1 MMDTLLYFCK
11 GCRNYGNNNSKA
23 IFAGYK
29 YNPTAM
35 AQELKPHKTDDLLR
49 VARHY
54 TLTSNFLHL
63 LDFCS
68 RMRHLSPYNA
78 MLAWFQNPN
87 ASLLLSAPDWHT
99 HGCTLKES
107 ARATVI
113 FMPFCPGEYLFDQ
126 TAVDILNPPLIG
138 GDQDYF
144 ERIRSQIL
152 PPLYNDVP
160 SLWNNLRNNIALDG
174 ISVDLHYDNQPDY
187 NVIQPVGQESKHTV
201 KIVIQGASKPV
212 QSPAFY
218 HLLLDNP
225 GWGDES
231 DKSNST
237 DTRIGTLI
245 LQLSRIYCHHHPA
258 PDGREWA
265 QRHLSQT
272 ATQFESMSV
281 LKLVTD
287 HFGISQPTDYFS
299 TYIASNTYIPK
310 SVSMDTIMSA
320 AGRII
325 QMATNRRLPFQNGLL
340 YRLSKDFQSKVTRIK
355 NKKRRAAAA
364 AATLQEYPI
373 IPGFE

>member
-1 MMDTLLYFCK
+1 
-11 GCRNYGNNNSKA
+11 
-23 IFAGYK
+23 
-29 YNPTAM
+29 M
-35 AQELKPHKTDDLLR
+35 AQEQKPHKTDDLLHI
-49 VARHY
+49 ARHY
-54 TLTSNFLHL
+54 TLTTNFIHL
-63 LDFCS
+63 LDYCS

-87 ASLLLSAPDWHT
+87 ASLLLSATDWHT

-107 ARATVI
+107 ARAAVI

-138 GDQDYF
+138 GNQDYF
-144 ERIRSQIL
+144 EHIRSQIL
-152 PPLYNDVP
+152 PPLYKDDT
-160 SLWNNLRNNIALDG
+160 SLWCNLMTNVNLDG
-174 ISVDLHYDNQPDY
+174 ISVISCYDNQPEY
-187 NVIQPVGQESKHTV
+187 NVIQPVGQDSKHTV
-201 KIVIQGASKPV
+201 KIAIQGASKPV
-212 QSPAFY
+212 QSSAFY
-218 HLLLDNP
+218 HLQIGNP
-225 GWGDES
+225 DWTFES
-231 DKSNST
+231 DKSNTS

-245 LQLSRIYCHHHPA
+245 LQLARIYCHHLPA

-265 QRHLSQT
+265 QRRLNQ
-272 ATQFESMSV
+272 AAAQFESMSV

-287 HFGISQPTDYFS
+287 HFGISQPTDYFNNY
-299 TYIASNTYIPK
+299 TASNTYIPK
-310 SVSMDTIMSA
+310 SVSIDTIMSA